1 MLDFLSSPPFF
12 LILYGVYV
20 WLVGF
25 TPIFILNI
33 QTNKLYKKN
42 LKMLLD
48 SKNDDQKRL
57 EEEKNKNNSILVDAI
72 KGLDKEIKD
81 LKENRNTV
89 LKLIAKYQDN
99 NKNYRGVLKIWKEFL
114 SNLREYNG
122 ARFNGLVAMYE
133 IMSEERQIELRN
145 KLLAGEKILKEI
157 SSSIFI

>member
-1 MLDFLSSPPFF
+1 
-12 LILYGVYV
+12 
-20 WLVGF
+20 
-25 TPIFILNI
+25 
-33 QTNKLYKKN
+33 
-42 LKMLLD
+42 MLLD
-48 SKNDDQKRL
+48 SKNDGQKRL